1 MKLLNVD
8 NDDGR
13 GVVEKEQTVLKLGWG
28 EVSEAITAMDYT
40 KSEDALLY
48 PLSAGAL
55 RSLKERKKKKT
66 ARLSL
71 SSSVCVPSIAPRP
84 ASSSFSTSSCSCA
97 LVLTDCQ
104 NCLHNRN
111 HHIL

>member
-55 RSLKERKKKKT
+55 RSLKERKKKKKLLVSLFLPLSVFL
-66 ARLSL
+66 RLPL
-71 SSSVCVPSIAPRP
+71 VQHRVLFPPLP
-84 ASSSFSTSSCSCA
+84 VHA
-97 LVLTDCQ
+97 LWC
-104 NCLHNRN
+104 
-111 HHIL
+111 